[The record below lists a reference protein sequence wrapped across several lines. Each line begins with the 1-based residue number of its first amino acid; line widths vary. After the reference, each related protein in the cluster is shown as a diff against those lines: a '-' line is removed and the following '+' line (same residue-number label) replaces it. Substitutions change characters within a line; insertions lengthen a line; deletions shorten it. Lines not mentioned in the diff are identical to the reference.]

1 MPPKTAYKVQ
11 PDARFH
17 KKLLSEND
25 SKKAVCF
32 MIASS
37 TASPSVNSSSGLP
50 MPVSRQVRTA
60 QTHGRNRMT
69 QLALPVYPRATPAAM
84 PTKASSSKWVLYRR
98 RSLWRILPS
107 SGADCSGMAGS
118 SVPPCHRVRHSGQVC
133 RWAFTSASLSGLATP
148 SCTRGIR
155 SRQTAQGIFLISAA
169 SFTGRSPPLQVVV
182 LARCGCG
189 ARSRGPSF
197 R

>member
-1 MPPKTAYKVQ
+1 MPPKTAYKIQ

-60 QTHGRNRMT
+60 QTHGRNRIT

-98 RSLWRILPS
+98 RSFCRILPS
-107 SGADCSGMAGS
+107 SGAGSSGMAGS
-118 SVPPCHRVRHSGQVC
+118 SVPCHRARQAGQTAMC
-133 RWAFTSASLSGLATP
+133 ACTSASLSGLATP
-148 SCTRGIR
+148 SCTSGIR
-155 SRQTAQGIFLISAA
+155 SRQTAQGIFAVSAA
-169 SFTGRSPPLQVVV
+169 LFTGRSPPLQAFV
-182 LARCGCG
+182 LTRCGCG